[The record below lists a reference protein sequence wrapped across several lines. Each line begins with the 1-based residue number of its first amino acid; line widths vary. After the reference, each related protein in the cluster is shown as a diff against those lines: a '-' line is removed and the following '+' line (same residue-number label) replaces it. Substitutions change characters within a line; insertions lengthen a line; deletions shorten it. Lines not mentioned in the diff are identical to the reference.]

1 MDGDFEVLNSPTKSL
16 EDEIAGTPGYM
27 APETFLIGR
36 ANVETDVYAFG
47 VLMLE
52 VACGQKSGNQNEQN
66 NYNNIIVYWL
76 WDLYSRGKILEAVD
90 SRMDGD
96 IDEDDMTCVLM
107 LGLFVNDGFTGIFP
121 VMISKR
127 TTP

>member
-1 MDGDFEVLNSPTKSL
+1 MNGNFEVLNPPTKSL
-16 EDEIAGTPGYM
+16 EDEIAGMPSYM
-27 APETFLIGR
+27 APETFLTGR

-52 VACGQKSGNQNEQN
+52 VVYGRRPGNQNEQN
-66 NYNNIIVYWL
+66 NYNNNIVYWL
-76 WDLYSRGKILEAVD
+76 WDLYSRGRILEADD
-90 SRMDGD
+90 SSMDGD
-96 IDEDDMTCVLM
+96 INEDDMACVLM
-107 LGLFVNDGFTGIFP
+107 FGFTGLFL

>member
-1 MDGDFEVLNSPTKSL
+1 
-16 EDEIAGTPGYM
+16 M
-27 APETFLIGR
+27 APGTFLTGR
-36 ANVETDVYAFG
+36 ANLETDVYAFG

-52 VACGQKSGNQNEQN
+52 VVCGQRLGNQNEQN
-66 NYNNIIVYWL
+66 NYNNSIVYWL
-76 WDLYSRGKILEAVD
+76 WDLYSIGRILEAVD

-96 IDEDDMTCVLM
+96 IDEDDMACVLM

-121 VMISKR
+121 IMIFKR

>member
-1 MDGDFEVLNSPTKSL
+1 MDGDFEVLNPPTKSL

-27 APETFLIGR
+27 APETFLTGM
-36 ANVETDVYAFG
+36 ANVEMDVYAFG

-52 VACGQKSGNQNEQN
+52 VVCGRRPGIQNEHT
-66 NYNNIIVYWL
+66 NYNNSIVYWRR
-76 WDLYSRGKILEAVD
+76 DLYSKGMILEVVD

-96 IDEDDMTCVLM
+96 IDEDDMACVLM
-107 LGLFVNDGFTGIFP
+107 LGLSVNDGFTGLFP

>member
-1 MDGDFEVLNSPTKSL
+1 MDGDFEVLNPPTKSL
-16 EDEIAGTPGYM
+16 EDEIAGTPSYM
-27 APETFLIGR
+27 APNTFLTGR

-52 VACGQKSGNQNEQN
+52 VVCGRRPSNQNEQN
-66 NYNNIIVYWL
+66 NYNNNLVYWL
-76 WDLYSRGKILEAVD
+76 WDLYSRGRILEVVD

-96 IDEDDMTCVLM
+96 IDGDDMACVVM
-107 LGLFVNDGFTGIFP
+107 LGLFVNDGFTGIFL

>member
-1 MDGDFEVLNSPTKSL
+1 
-16 EDEIAGTPGYM
+16 M

-52 VACGQKSGNQNEQN
+52 VACGQKAGNQNEQN
-66 NYNNIIVYWL
+66 NIVYWL
-76 WDLYSRGKILEAVD
+76 WDLYSRGRILEAVD
-90 SRMDGD
+90 FRMDGD
-96 IDEDDMTCVLM
+96 IDEYDMTCVLM
-107 LGLFVNDGFTGIFP
+107 LGLFVNDEFTGLFP

-127 TTP
+127 TTL

>member
-1 MDGDFEVLNSPTKSL
+1 MDGDFEVLNPPTKSL
-16 EDEIAGTPGYM
+16 EDEIVGTPGYM
-27 APETFLIGR
+27 APGTFLTGR
-36 ANVETDVYAFG
+36 ANLETDVYAFG

-52 VACGQKSGNQNEQN
+52 VVCGQRLGNQNEQN
-66 NYNNIIVYWL
+66 NYNNSIVYWL
-76 WDLYSRGKILEAVD
+76 WDLYSIGRILEAVD

-96 IDEDDMTCVLM
+96 IDEDDMACVLM

-121 VMISKR
+121 IMIFKR